1 MPKLHNV
8 VLFGVLIVISGLLHQ
23 PPKPP
28 LHQAP
33 DLTTLFADEVPS
45 LSGLRHPDWNR
56 PGTQTAS
63 KDWGEGLRDLR
74 AQWDS
79 HPFEW
84 RKSATNLPRWNS
96 ETFKIRI
103 GTQAAGKDWTEG
115 LRDLRAQLDSHPV
128 EFRSHPLEVWK
139 KIATNLPR
147 WNSETFKM
155 RMTLPVW
162 AQPVSAAG
170 LRQELSRVATNEA
183 ANRPGPD
190 TDWSG
195 LLARAAAKKPSAEW
209 LRDAGP
215 QWQNRPIGLPMAPRL
230 STL

>member
-28 LHQAP
+28 LHPAP
-33 DLTTLFADEVPS
+33 DLTTLFVDEVPS
-45 LSGLRHPDWNR
+45 LSGLRHPDWNQ

-79 HPFEW
+79 HPLELRSHPFEWRSQPFEW
-84 RKSATNLPRWNS
+84 RKS
-96 ETFKIRI
+96 
-103 GTQAAGKDWTEG
+103 
-115 LRDLRAQLDSHPV
+115 
-128 EFRSHPLEVWK
+128 
-139 KIATNLPR
+139 ATNLPR

-162 AQPVSAAG
+162 TQAVSAAG
-170 LRQELSRVATNEA
+170 LRQELIRVATNEA